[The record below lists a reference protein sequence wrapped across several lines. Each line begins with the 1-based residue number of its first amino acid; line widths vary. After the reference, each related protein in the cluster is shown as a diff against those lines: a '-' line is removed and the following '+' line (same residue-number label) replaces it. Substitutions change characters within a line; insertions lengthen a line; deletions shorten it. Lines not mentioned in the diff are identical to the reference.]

1 MPSSKVHADT
11 KAMVVVVDVFNSL
24 AQQTL
29 SPPAKASVLGRF
41 EIDVDVVP
49 HSTTADMLLADV
61 AGALQEMQLVMCA
74 PLQTA
79 ALAPGNVLP
88 SLALIQKAIGVH
100 ANNGS
105 DRRQG
110 SLILSVGDS
119 YAAAVQHALDSV
131 DTRQMPT
138 AAPPLLS
145 SLALRIGNDYVVEER
160 AGHLSPSNV
169 IWSVVPQLIEAAS
182 SITSKAAAHAAS
194 PSTSFRRVL
203 TQNPA
208 SAGATAESDR
218 APHVPLA
225 ALPSLSRDSAPMTT
239 NAFSRASSG
248 AILSGSE
255 ATTASFAVNR
265 ATADVSRNE
274 RSPKSS
280 LAVGSTVPSPSPS
293 LLGAQQQ
300 STAPVVALEDVD
312 VVAFRRLQARQVQL
326 LACGAKRHDDLLD
339 VSGLAAAPAEEQR
352 RPQPTLPWAADAAA
366 AQVGLELLQAEH
378 ALNDDQGGVG
388 AAVATRA
395 GAGESLDEAGCG
407 DSQRGAGRWRWGVG
421 VASDRSS
428 QPQLRVQWLA
438 AVRAKIHAYRRETAA
453 LRRATE
459 KARQRRES
467 MKEHLREE
475 IAQLEAEEAQRS
487 AALAERDVLRC
498 RVLRLE
504 AQVAAAK
511 AAEMALLA
519 RQESANVLPPAS
531 EKGQRASG
539 GLRAARRSAE
549 SHQQH
554 VTAVVTKPALEPFID
569 TPASEL
575 RDSSK
580 HSPPLSQAYR
590 SAPPASG
597 GYGCGSNGVHRWSGR
612 RVPLT
617 THCDTIAAPP
627 KSTALELPAAQ
638 QWPSRSR
645 SRLAI
650 ERSFLSPSLQ
660 AEVWAALASD
670 DDADSSITAS
680 HSDSTVSAEARGGGG
695 RTFDVTAEKGVE
707 EALLSPAERMRR
719 RRQRS
724 TVTASRIAAN
734 VSPEPLNAPR
744 MTRSAAALTAA
755 AAAEAPPFRTAVTTA
770 SSLSTA
776 VPSATSPHSNQQ
788 V

>member
-1 MPSSKVHADT
+1 MPPSKVHADT

-29 SPPAKASVLGRF
+29 PPPAKASVLERF

-61 AGALQEMQLVMCA
+61 AGALQEMQLVMCV

-79 ALAPGNVLP
+79 ALAAGNVLP
-88 SLALIQKAIGVH
+88 PVALIQQAIGVH
-100 ANNGS
+100 VNNGS
-105 DRRQG
+105 ERRQG
-110 SLILSVGDS
+110 SLILPVGDS
-119 YAAAVQHALDSV
+119 YAAAVQYALDSV
-131 DTRQMPT
+131 DTRQMPK

-160 AGHLSPSNV
+160 AGDLSPSNV

-182 SITSKAAAHAAS
+182 SITSKAAAQAAS

-208 SAGATAESDR
+208 SAGAAAEASSS
-218 APHVPLA
+218 PHVPLA

-239 NAFSRASSG
+239 SAFSRASSG
-248 AILSGSE
+248 ALLSGSE
-255 ATTASFAVNR
+255 ATTASFAINR
-265 ATADVSRNE
+265 ATADVIRNE

-280 LAVGSTVPSPSPS
+280 LAVGTTVPWPSPS
-293 LLGAQQQ
+293 LPCAQQQ
-300 STAPVVALEDVD
+300 PTAPVLALEDVD

-326 LACGAKRHDDLLD
+326 LARGAKRHDGLLD
-339 VSGLAAAPAEEQR
+339 ISDLAAALA
-352 RPQPTLPWAADAAA
+352 
-366 AQVGLELLQAEH
+366 GLERLQAEH
-378 ALNDDQGGVG
+378 ALNDDQGDVG
-388 AAVATRA
+388 AAVALRA
-395 GAGESLDEAGCG
+395 GAGESLNEPGGG
-407 DSQRGAGRWRWGVG
+407 DSQSGAGRWRWGVG

-428 QPQLRVQWLA
+428 QLQLRVQWLA
-438 AVRAKIHAYRRETAA
+438 AVRAKIHAYRRETAT
-453 LRRATE
+453 LLRATE

-511 AAEMALLA
+511 AVEVALLA
-519 RQESANVLPPAS
+519 RQKSANVLLPAS

-539 GLRAARRSAE
+539 DLRAARRSAE
-549 SHQQH
+549 SRQQH
-554 VTAVVTKPALEPFID
+554 VTAVFTKPALEPFID
-569 TPASEL
+569 TPASER

-580 HSPPLSQAYR
+580 HSPPMSQADR

-627 KSTALELPAAQ
+627 KSAALELPAAQ
-638 QWPSRSR
+638 QWASRSR

-680 HSDSTVSAEARGGGG
+680 HSDST
-695 RTFDVTAEKGVE
+695 
-707 EALLSPAERMRR
+707 
-719 RRQRS
+719 
-724 TVTASRIAAN
+724 
-734 VSPEPLNAPR
+734 
-744 MTRSAAALTAA
+744 
-755 AAAEAPPFRTAVTTA
+755 
-770 SSLSTA
+770 
-776 VPSATSPHSNQQ
+776 
-788 V
+788 

>member
-1 MPSSKVHADT
+1 MLSSKVHADA
-11 KAMVVVVDVFNSL
+11 KAMVVVVDVFTSL

-29 SPPAKASVLGRF
+29 SPPAKASVLERF

-88 SLALIQKAIGVH
+88 PLALIQQAIGVH

-110 SLILSVGDS
+110 SLISPVRDS

-131 DTRQMPT
+131 DTCQMPA

-145 SLALRIGNDYVVEER
+145 SLALRIGNDYVVEAW
-160 AGHLSPSNV
+160 AGYLSPSNV
-169 IWSVVPQLIEAAS
+169 IWSVVPQLMEAAS
-182 SITSKAAAHAAS
+182 SITSKAAEQAAS

-208 SAGATAESDR
+208 SAGATAEAEST
-218 APHVPLA
+218 PHVPLA
-225 ALPSLSRDSAPMTT
+225 ALPWFSRDSAPMPT

-248 AILSGSE
+248 ALLSGSE
-255 ATTASFAVNR
+255 ANTASFAVNR
-265 ATADVSRNE
+265 ATADVNGNE

-280 LAVGSTVPSPSPS
+280 LAVGSTVSSPLPS
-293 LLGAQQQ
+293 LLCTQQQ
-300 STAPVVALEDVD
+300 PTEHAVALEDVD

-326 LACGAKRHDDLLD
+326 LARGAKRHDDLLA
-339 VSGLAAAPAEEQR
+339 VSGLATAPAEDQR
-352 RPQPTLPWAADAAA
+352 HPKPALPWAADAAA
-366 AQVGLELLQAEH
+366 AQAGLGRLQAEH
-378 ALNDDQGGVG
+378 ALNGDQGDVG
-388 AAVATRA
+388 AAVAMRA
-395 GAGESLDEAGCG
+395 GAGKSLNEAGGG
-407 DSQRGAGRWRWGVG
+407 DSQSGAGRWRWGVG
-421 VASDRSS
+421 NASDRSS
-428 QPQLRVQWLA
+428 QLQLRVQWLST
-438 AVRAKIHAYRRETAA
+438 VRTKIHAYRRETAA

-519 RQESANVLPPAS
+519 RQESTNVLPPAS
-531 EKGQRASG
+531 EKEQRASRD
-539 GLRAARRSAE
+539 LRAVRRSAE
-549 SHQQH
+549 SHEQH
-554 VTAVVTKPALEPFID
+554 VTAVGAKPALEPCID
-569 TPASEL
+569 APASER
-575 RDSSK
+575 RDSST
-580 HSPPLSQAYR
+580 HSPPLSQANR
-590 SAPPASG
+590 SAPSASG
-597 GYGCGSNGVHRWSGR
+597 GYGRGSNGVHRWSGR

-617 THCDTIAAPP
+617 THCDTIAVPP
-627 KSTALELPAAQ
+627 KSTAWELPAAQ

-670 DDADSSITAS
+670 DDTDSSITAS
-680 HSDSTVSAEARGGGG
+680 RSDSAGSAEARGGGRRSFG
-695 RTFDVTAEKGVE
+695 VTAEKGVE
-707 EALLSPAERMRR
+707 EVLLQPTVRMR
-719 RRQRS
+719 
-724 TVTASRIAAN
+724 
-734 VSPEPLNAPR
+734 
-744 MTRSAAALTAA
+744 
-755 AAAEAPPFRTAVTTA
+755 
-770 SSLSTA
+770 
-776 VPSATSPHSNQQ
+776 
-788 V
+788 